1 MLRNPAGGVTI
12 RPAKKEPSR
21 EVGMGIHRRI
31 VRYAVALAATAVVAT
46 SVPASAQDFYKG
58 KTLTIIVG
66 FSPGGGFD
74 RNARL
79 LARYIGDHIPG
90 KPDVV
95 VQNMPGAGS
104 LKSVK
109 HLLTIAPKDGTV
121 IDTFNFGLIGQSRL
135 TPKKVPVDFR
145 KVAWIGSISR
155 DLSVCYTWHTLG
167 IKTMADL
174 KKRKT
179 VHIGLTA
186 PGANEDIHT
195 HILKNIFGV
204 DVHQVGGYP
213 GSAEER
219 IAIERGELDGGC
231 GAWSSIPPAWVA
243 KHNIDPIYRSLTIV
257 PPDLPPGVP
266 YVMDLAANDRD
277 RAIIRVL
284 ISGGEVGRPYIAP
297 PEVPAA
303 RVKIL
308 RDAFAATVKDPRLL
322 AEAEKARL
330 PVSPAVG
337 PEAVEIV
344 DAIYAAPADIVDAA
358 RKVITQ

>member
-1 MLRNPAGGVTI
+1 
-12 RPAKKEPSR
+12 
-21 EVGMGIHRRI
+21 MGIYPRFI
-31 VRYAVALAATAVVAT
+31 FSVLGSLAVSALALCQ
-46 SVPASAQDFYKG
+46 PASAADFYKG
-58 KTLTIIVG
+58 KTLTIVVG

-79 LARYIGDHIPG
+79 LGRYIGDHIPG

-121 IDTFNFGLIGQSRL
+121 IDTFNFGLIGRSRL
-135 TPKKVPVDFR
+135 TPQKVPVDFR

-155 DLSVCYTWHTLG
+155 DLSVCYAWHTLG

-174 KKRKT
+174 KKRKNI
-179 VHIGLTA
+179 HIGLTA

-243 KHNIDPIYRSLTIV
+243 GHLVSPIYRSLKII
-257 PPDLPPGVP
+257 PSDLPPGVP
-266 YVMDLAANDRD
+266 YIMDLAANDHD

-303 RVKIL
+303 RIKIL

-322 AEAEKARL
+322 ADAKKARL

-337 PEAVEIV
+337 QEAVEIV
-344 DAIYAAPADIVDAA
+344 NAIYAAPADIVEAA
-358 RKVITQ
+358 RKVVTR

>member
-1 MLRNPAGGVTI
+1 
-12 RPAKKEPSR
+12 
-21 EVGMGIHRRI
+21 MGIHPRF
-31 VRYAVALAATAVVAT
+31 ALSLLGTLAIAAVVPCQ
-46 SVPASAQDFYKG
+46 PASAADFYQG
-58 KTLTIIVG
+58 KTLTIVVG

-79 LARYIGDHIPG
+79 LGRYIGDHIPG
-90 KPDVV
+90 NPNVV

-109 HLLTIAPKDGTV
+109 YLLTVAPKDGTV
-121 IDTFNFGLIGQSRL
+121 LDSFNFGLIGRSRL
-135 TPKKVPVDFR
+135 TPKRVPFDFR

-155 DLSVCYTWHTLG
+155 DQSVCYVWHTLG
-167 IKTMADL
+167 VKTMADL
-174 KKRKT
+174 KKRKNL
-179 VHIGLTA
+179 HFGLTA

-195 HILKNIFGV
+195 HILKNIFHI
-204 DVHQVGGYP
+204 DVHQVSGYP

-219 IAIERGELDGGC
+219 LAIERGELDGGC

-243 KHNIDPIYRSLTIV
+243 KHLVSPVYRSLKYV
-257 PPDLPPGVP
+257 PADLPKDVP
-266 YVMDLAANDRD
+266 YIMDIAPNNRA

-308 RDAFAATVKDPRLL
+308 REAFAATVKDPRFL
-322 AEAEKARL
+322 ADAKRSRL

-337 PEAVEIV
+337 KEAVETV
-344 DAIYAAPADIVDAA
+344 DAIYAAPDDIVAAA
-358 RKVITQ
+358 RKVVTQ

>member
-1 MLRNPAGGVTI
+1 MENHP
-12 RPAKKEPSR
+12 
-21 EVGMGIHRRI
+21 RI
-31 VRYAVALAATAVVAT
+31 AVSLLGSLAVATFALWQ
-46 SVPASAQDFYKG
+46 PASAADFYQG
-58 KTLTIIVG
+58 KTLTIVVG

-79 LARYIGDHIPG
+79 LGQYIGDHIPG
-90 KPDVV
+90 KPNVV

-109 HLLTIAPKDGTV
+109 YLLNVAPKDGTV
-121 IDTFNFGLIGQSRL
+121 IDTFNFGLIGRSRL

-155 DLSVCYTWHTLG
+155 DQSVCYAWHTLG
-167 IKTMADL
+167 VKTMADL
-174 KKRKT
+174 KKRKNL
-179 VHIGLTA
+179 HFGLTA

-195 HILKNIFGV
+195 HILKNIFHV
-204 DVHQVGGYP
+204 DVHQVSGYP

-219 IAIERGELDGGC
+219 LAIERGELDGGC
-231 GAWSSIPPAWVA
+231 GAWSSLPPAWVA
-243 KHNIDPIYRSLTIV
+243 KHLTSPVYRSLKYV
-257 PPDLPPGVP
+257 PSDLPKGVP
-266 YVMDLAANDRD
+266 YIMDIAPNDRA

-322 AEAEKARL
+322 ADAKKSRL

-337 PEAVEIV
+337 EEATKTV
-344 DAIYAAPADIVDAA
+344 DAIYAAPDDIVAAA
-358 RKVITQ
+358 RKVVTQ